1 MEKISHFKKYKKRLH
16 NEEQHII
23 EASFCVREENRNMY
37 CYFCKKKK
45 SEQWNKEPET

>member
-23 EASFCVREENRNMY
+23 EASFCVREEENRNMY

-45 SEQWNKEPET
+45 K